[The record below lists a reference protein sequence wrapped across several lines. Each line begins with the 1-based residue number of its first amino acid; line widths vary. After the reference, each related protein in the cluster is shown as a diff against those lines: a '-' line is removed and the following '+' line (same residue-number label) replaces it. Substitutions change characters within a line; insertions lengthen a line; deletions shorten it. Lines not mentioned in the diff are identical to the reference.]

1 MTVGE
6 ICNREVIVI
15 QRDETILEAAKLMRQ
30 FHVGAVIVVDKQN
43 NRQVPVGI
51 VTDRDLVVEI
61 LATELDETVI
71 TVGDIMAP
79 EIFSV
84 QENTAIHEAI
94 DFMRRKT
101 IRRLPI
107 VDETG
112 ELVGILTLDD
122 ALQLLS
128 EQLLDLAKLVRYEQ
142 KKEVRLACGYC
153 LQSNCRVLCVHPKD
167 YQVHRHSWRVGK
179 PTRILYRTRVF
190 RRDSG
195 SFRLSQEGS

>member
-15 QRDETILEAAKLMRQ
+15 QRDKTILEAAKLMRQ

-142 KKEVRLACGYC
+142 KKEVR
-153 LQSNCRVLCVHPKD
+153 
-167 YQVHRHSWRVGK
+167 HR
-179 PTRILYRTRVF
+179 P
-190 RRDSG
+190 
-195 SFRLSQEGS
+195 

>member
-84 QENTAIHEAI
+84 QENTATHEAI

-142 KKEVRLACGYC
+142 KKEAR
-153 LQSNCRVLCVHPKD
+153 
-167 YQVHRHSWRVGK
+167 HR
-179 PTRILYRTRVF
+179 P
-190 RRDSG
+190 
-195 SFRLSQEGS
+195 